1 MILTL
6 LNRLIEAL
14 SAWRAGD
21 RPAANH
27 QETLRRRF
35 VGDLPN
41 PDRQEIIRVL
51 KALAGRPLANPCRV
65 SEFYGS
71 AAFWPLVT
79 TGFIRVVSQSTLFD
93 HAILEITRDGR
104 NLLRVAAAADCDAR
118 LQRQSLQGR
127 ARSDP
132 RM

>member
-1 MILTL
+1 MRTANDDKSTAVQSATAPRRLGKMILTL

-51 KALAGRPLANPCRV
+51 KALAGRPRNRGRFPGAVVGLRRYGADKLGERRDDLSAGDAKASPQ
-65 SEFYGS
+65 EF
-71 AAFWPLVT
+71 
-79 TGFIRVVSQSTLFD
+79 I
-93 HAILEITRDGR
+93 E
-104 NLLRVAAAADCDAR
+104 
-118 LQRQSLQGR
+118 
-127 ARSDP
+127 
-132 RM
+132 

>member
-1 MILTL
+1 MVLTL
-6 LNRLIEAL
+6 LNRVIKAL
-14 SAWRAGD
+14 LAWRAGD
-21 RPAANH
+21 SPATNH

-35 VGDLPN
+35 MGDLPN
-41 PDRQEIIRVL
+41 PDHQEIIRVL
-51 KALAGRPLANPCRV
+51 KALAGRPLANPCQV

-71 AAFWPLVT
+71 AAFWPLVI
-79 TGFIRVVSQSTLFD
+79 TGFIRVVSHPTLFD

-104 NLLRVAAAADCDAR
+104 NLLRVAAVADYDAR

-132 RM
+132 GM

>member
-1 MILTL
+1 MVLTL
-6 LNRLIEAL
+6 LNRPIEAL

-21 RPAANH
+21 SPAANQ

-35 VGDLPN
+35 MGDLPN

-51 KALAGRPLANPCRV
+51 KALAGRLLANPCHV

-79 TGFIRVVSQSTLFD
+79 TGSIRVVSRPTLFD
-93 HAILEITRDGR
+93 QGILEIT
-104 NLLRVAAAADCDAR
+104 
-118 LQRQSLQGR
+118 
-127 ARSDP
+127 
-132 RM
+132 

>member
-1 MILTL
+1 MVLTV

-21 RPAANH
+21 SPAANR

-51 KALAGRPLANPCRV
+51 KALAGRPLINPCQV

-71 AAFWPLVT
+71 AALWPRVT
-79 TGFIRVVSQSTLFD
+79 TGVTHVVSPPTLFD
-93 HAILEITRDGR
+93 HAILETTRGWPQS
-104 NLLRVAAAADCDAR
+104 AAHGCSSG
-118 LQRQSLQGR
+118 L
-127 ARSDP
+127 
-132 RM
+132 